1 MNNAHMKESRDKT
14 SIFLSTI
21 STLIMTFFGIAYSL
35 TWGILFIYYIEK
47 KTYPIECNK
56 LIGWGS
62 VLYWLLLLQSSLHF
76 ISSIIKLL
84 STYLNYDSEIP
95 NYIMM
100 LKSCL
105 GCITSIIILIG
116 ITITYFKFT
125 HHNECNPLSKLIM
138 AYIISEYSIIGLFA
152 LCVYTVCLSS
162 YFCKRNYKYDNDD
175 DLSDEEI
182 EI

>member
-1 MNNAHMKESRDKT
+1 
-14 SIFLSTI
+14 
-21 STLIMTFFGIAYSL
+21 
-35 TWGILFIYYIEK
+35 
-47 KTYPIECNK
+47 
-56 LIGWGS
+56 
-62 VLYWLLLLQSSLHF
+62 
-76 ISSIIKLL
+76 
-84 STYLNYDSEIP
+84 
-95 NYIMM
+95 MM

-152 LCVYTVCLSS
+152 LCVYTICLSS

-175 DLSDEEI
+175 DLSDVEI

>member
-1 MNNAHMKESRDKT
+1 
-14 SIFLSTI
+14 
-21 STLIMTFFGIAYSL
+21 
-35 TWGILFIYYIEK
+35 
-47 KTYPIECNK
+47 
-56 LIGWGS
+56 
-62 VLYWLLLLQSSLHF
+62 
-76 ISSIIKLL
+76 
-84 STYLNYDSEIP
+84 
-95 NYIMM
+95 MM

-116 ITITYFKFT
+116 ITVTYFKFT
-125 HHNECNPLSKLIM
+125 HLYNCNPLSKLIM

-152 LCVYTVCLSS
+152 LCVYTDCLSS